1 MSCKKTR
8 RVLQDYPDIKFP
20 ELNSTVD
27 GYVMRYN
34 HAIEAFDLVSA
45 DNILIKSTDTSTPD
59 EFIEV
64 LEGELDASNIGEID
78 ELDGGSFI
86 DYSSTNI

>member
-20 ELNSTVD
+20 ELNSAVD

>member
-20 ELNSTVD
+20 ELNSAVD

-34 HAIEAFDLVSA
+34 HSIEAFDLVSA